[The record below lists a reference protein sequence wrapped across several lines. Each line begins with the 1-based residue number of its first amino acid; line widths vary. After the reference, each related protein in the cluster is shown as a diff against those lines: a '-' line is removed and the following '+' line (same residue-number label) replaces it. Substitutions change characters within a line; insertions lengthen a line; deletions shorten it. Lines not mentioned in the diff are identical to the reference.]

1 MDEVSLQSKQ
11 PGGEDARITARKRR
25 IEKIKN
31 KIRVKLMEIS
41 KSKTEIERINV
52 DLSESKSDLAALDS
66 TLNELLFK
74 NPRLAILSERTT
86 LQILQERANDLNLLS
101 HHHFSGGVSTE
112 HRLNVLTG
120 EGGNYIKSETGIIC
134 YLSLLKQKYGNK
146 IFNEDI
152 KLLSPD
158 NVVPIE
164 AGMFNRDGLDYY
176 QLKINYNNANNSS
189 YIISFNDENKQ
200 KTYTFGKLR
209 NDACKMWNIPESQ
222 REKFHIMN
230 EQKEIYSSIALVWE
244 VHMDLLFLSNWKR
257 IFEYFELVDV
267 TTIRENKEEEKR
279 DDSPIDSDK
288 KKEDEV
294 TYITNKEF
302 TSSIEEYSLFYRKI
316 EGIIQTF
323 KKDQELEKMKRNHL
337 QNLEKIKKR
346 QEENLYNTNVEQ
358 YEKEIL
364 NEKEEIEKYKDM
376 VFEHSHKREPPIYV
390 SPLNVLLLRQLGFL
404 NFVFHLLLAFSF
416 FCNVDNIFLFTPSQI
431 IQTKTILS
439 NALFFNPML
448 KHFFANEEAYD
459 AKDLNKLINTKK
471 DLLIWFK
478 IVLNN
483 MFFPSP
489 LRDNKTE
496 FDLDYYNNFLFLN
509 TSVYELLLGSRIIFK
524 FANQI
529 DQENGLLFNISK
541 ELPEDLKMK
550 SPFFSEHTEF
560 NEAIVLEDLDEINDV
575 ISSNTKNQCSMEY
588 QYFNFTKTNKI
599 YFKYNNEIDQIKL
612 TSTKLY
618 EYEKNGFMLA
628 LSDNMTKLEMSAII
642 QLMKDKILF
651 SKALRAIIIN
661 MNIIN
666 PFSEN
671 LIKTDVLF
679 EISPFGSIF
688 AKITYIFIDI
698 LEYDK
703 ASGIAFKKFVYVL
716 IALYFLKVIFNIIC
730 YLCKSK
736 TLKFPI
742 MELVLDIVLFCLII
756 LVLVSKTN
764 FEKDIADFRTKYE
777 IENMEDAKNKT
788 GNFTNRYFYD
798 DCIDF
803 AESLEQIRKI
813 GSICVILLFLK
824 LALSLT
830 VMCLVQFM
838 IKVIVDFIKNAM
850 NFALFIF
857 TLLIWFT
864 LFVHYRF
871 GTTNEYLSYFSNC
884 FLVNLIA
891 LVGVVD
897 TSFYGDI
904 TITDKALL
912 LLFLFV
918 LKFVSMAFLL
928 SLIKTTY
935 DSAKKSL
942 SEYRKS
948 KIYQV
953 NKELPYD
960 FLKNALIP
968 ISTYFTIK
976 EIMRLRKIFK
986 DADFAKIVEKKDR
999 NIVFIKFDID
1009 DRDIFYFYER
1019 KQS

>member
-1 MDEVSLQSKQ
+1 MDEVSFHSKQ
-11 PGGEDARITARKRR
+11 AEGEDERIAARKRR

-31 KIRVKLMEIS
+31 KIKVKLMEIS
-41 KSKTEIERINV
+41 KNKTEIDRING
-52 DLSESKSDLAALDS
+52 DLSESKADLAALDS

-74 NPRLAILSERTT
+74 NPRLAILSEKTA
-86 LQILQERANDLNLLS
+86 LQTLQERANDLNLLS
-101 HHHFSGGVSTE
+101 HHHFSGGISTE
-112 HRLNVLTG
+112 HRLKVLTG
-120 EGGNYIKSETGIIC
+120 EGGNYVKSETGIIC
-134 YLSLLKQKYGNK
+134 YMSLLKQKYGNK

-176 QLKINYNNANNSS
+176 QIKINYNNASNSS
-189 YIISFNDENKQ
+189 YIISFNDDHKQ
-200 KTYTFGKLR
+200 KTYTFDKLR

-230 EQKEIYSSIALVWE
+230 EQKEIYSSMALVWE
-244 VHMDLLFLSNWKR
+244 VHMDLIFLSNWKR

-267 TTIRENKEEEKR
+267 TTIRENKEDEKR
-279 DDSPIDSDK
+279 DDSPIDSEK

-294 TYITNKEF
+294 TYTTNKEF
-302 TSSIEEYSLFYRKI
+302 RSSIEEYSLLYRKF
-316 EGIIQTF
+316 EGIILTF
-323 KKDQELEKMKRNHL
+323 RKDQELEKMKRNHL

-346 QEENLYNTNVEQ
+346 QEENLYNNNVEQ
-358 YEKEIL
+358 YEKEII

-376 VFEHSHKREPPIYV
+376 AFEHSHKREPPIYV
-390 SPLNVLLLRQLGFL
+390 SPLNVLFLRQLGFF

-416 FCNVDNIFLFTPSQI
+416 FFNVDNIFLFTPSQI
-431 IQTKTILS
+431 IQTKTVLS

-448 KHFFANEEAYD
+448 KHFFANDEAYES
-459 AKDLNKLINTKK
+459 KDLNKLISTKK

-483 MFFPSP
+483 MFFSTSLP
-489 LRDNKTE
+489 DNKTE

-509 TSVYELLLGSRIIFK
+509 TSVYEILLGSRIIFK
-524 FANQI
+524 FSNQI
-529 DQENGLLFNISK
+529 DQENELFNFSK
-541 ELPEDLKMK
+541 ELPDELKMK
-550 SPFFSEHTEF
+550 SPFFSEHIEF
-560 NEAIVLEDLDEINDV
+560 NEAIVLEDIDEIKDV
-575 ISSNTKNQCSMEY
+575 ISSSTKNQCSIEN
-588 QYFNFTKTNKI
+588 QYFFFTNKTG
-599 YFKYNNEIDQIKL
+599 KIKL
-612 TSTKLY
+612 TTTNLY

-642 QLMKDKILF
+642 KLMKDKILF

-661 MNIIN
+661 INIIN
-666 PFSEN
+666 TFSEN
-671 LIKTDVLF
+671 LIKTDVIF

-688 AKITYIFIDI
+688 SKISYSFIDL
-698 LEYDK
+698 LEYDNP
-703 ASGIAFKKFVYVL
+703 SGITFKKFVYVL
-716 IALYFLKVIFNIIC
+716 IVLYFLKVIFNIIC
-730 YLCKSK
+730 YLCKSR

-742 MELVLDIVLFCLII
+742 LELVLDVILFCLII
-756 LVLVSKTN
+756 LTLAKKTKFVN
-764 FEKDIADFRTKYE
+764 EISEFRDYYE
-777 IENMEDAKNKT
+777 IHNLEDIQKKSEN
-788 GNFTNRYFYD
+788 FSNRYFYH
-798 DCIDF
+798 DCVKF

-813 GSICVILLFLK
+813 GSICVILLFTK

-838 IKVIVDFIKNAM
+838 IKVILDFIKNSM

-871 GTTNEYLSYFSNC
+871 GTKNEYLSYFSNC
-884 FLVNLIA
+884 LLANIIS

-897 TSFYGDI
+897 TTFYGEI
-904 TITDKALL
+904 PITDKVLL
-912 LLFLFV
+912 LLFLFI
-918 LKFVSMAFLL
+918 LKFVSMGFLL
-928 SLIKTTY
+928 SLIKRTY

-942 SEYRKS
+942 NEYRKS

-976 EIMRLRKIFK
+976 EILRLRKIFK

-999 NIVFIKFDID
+999 NIVFVKFDIN
-1009 DRDIFYFYER
+1009 DRDIIYFYER